1 MKKLL
6 IIALATGL
14 LIPISSKADIGKTG
28 AYKGCMAGMKRGWE
42 FSNPSMPLS
51 FEEES
56 GYKQTCLCIENL
68 VKKKKLY
75 AIKSNRRMF

>member
-6 IIALATGL
+6 ILALATGL
-14 LIPISSKADIGKTG
+14 LIPIGTKADTGKTRE
-28 AYKGCMAGMKRGWE
+28 YKGCMAGMKRGWE
-42 FSNPSMPLS
+42 FSNPSMPLP